1 MKSKKK
7 LIIWSAVGLFFA
19 VIIGLTIW
27 GNTSVALNNVTITDS
42 EIPKDFNGYR
52 IALVSDLHSSRLWEK
67 AIAKV
72 EKAEPDIVVIAGDL
86 ISRDDVDVERALNFV
101 LEMMKITEGFCFYI
115 PGNHEKDLPE
125 ETYAQL
131 VEGMRSMGVRIM
143 DENDPVAMIIN
154 GKGEYIA
161 LVGDAAGD
169 PSKVGQLGSNNTPY
183 QNFDGYKILLTHNPA
198 YFDDYAA
205 AGFDLVL
212 SGHTHGGQIR
222 LPFIGAVYC
231 PDQGFF
237 PEYDSGVITKGD
249 STIVISR
256 GIGNSSFPIRF
267 LCRPEVVVI
276 ELQHG

>member
-1 MKSKKK
+1 MSHNNNQTKNRLLKISI
-7 LIIWSAVGLFFA
+7 LRYNPADPASVPHMQTFELEESASMTLF
-19 VIIGLTIW
+19 I
-27 GNTSVALNNVTITDS
+27 ALNELRDKQDPS
-42 EIPKDFNGYR
+42 LQFDFVCR
-52 IALVSDLHSSRLWEK
+52 
-67 AIAKV
+67 
-72 EKAEPDIVVIAGDL
+72 AG
-86 ISRDDVDVERALNFV
+86 ICGSCA
-101 LEMMKITEGFCFYI
+101 MM
-115 PGNHEKDLPE
+115 
-125 ETYAQL
+125 
-131 VEGMRSMGVRIM
+131 
-143 DENDPVAMIIN
+143 IN

-169 PSKVGQLGSNNTPY
+169 PSKVGQLGSDNPTY

-198 YFDDYAA
+198 YYDDYAA

-249 STIVISR
+249 TTIVISR
-256 GIGNSSFPIRF
+256 GIGNSRVPIRF